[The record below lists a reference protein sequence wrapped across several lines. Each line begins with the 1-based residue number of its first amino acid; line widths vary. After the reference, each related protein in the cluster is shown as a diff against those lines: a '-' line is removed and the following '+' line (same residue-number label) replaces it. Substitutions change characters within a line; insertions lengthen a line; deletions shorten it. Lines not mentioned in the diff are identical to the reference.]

1 MKRRYTYV
9 ALRARPAPLA
19 ADSLVDVT
27 YYPPAMPYS
36 YGSVS
41 VSPQYAGVQGAP
53 TYTPS
58 AVQVT
63 ARFTQ

>member
-19 ADSLVDVT
+19 ADSPVDVT
-27 YYPPAMPYS
+27 YNA
-36 YGSVS
+36 YGPVS
-41 VSPQYAGVQGAP
+41 VSPSGVGVQGAP

-58 AVQVT
+58 AVQVAAQST
-63 ARFTQ
+63 R